1 MDVMYGW
8 RIALWAA
15 GIVAAG
21 AAMLLFHRAA
31 TDSSVLPFLL
41 CVVLAF
47 VFVLAAESYATG
59 RKQRERRESFIQT
72 FGSVDELRQ
81 VIDGPGLRQIRD
93 EGGRIGALRE
103 LKRQYPGIPIDM
115 AATLIK
121 EL

>member
-47 VFVLAAESYATG
+47 VFVLAAEIYATG